1 MTIAKYFPFTLY
13 FSFLISCQTDIG
25 RQHPE
30 KAKQLYSEGMK
41 ILEYRISIQSA
52 DKEKALMF
60 NKKAIEKFSDSY
72 KADTAFAEPVLFA
85 SECTMYAKDYQNC
98 VYWTSKLMLLDTS
111 QRNLIFCKDRIGYC
125 NSQLRSRQEK

>member
-1 MTIAKYFPFTLY
+1 MTLAKFSPFSLY
-13 FSFLISCQTDIG
+13 FIFLVSCQTDIG

-30 KAKQLYSEGMK
+30 KSKQLYSEGMK

-60 NKKAIEKFSDSY
+60 NKKAIEKFSDAY
-72 KADTAFAEPVLFA
+72 KADTSFAEPVLFA
-85 SECTMYAKDYQNC
+85 SECTMFARDYQNC

-111 QRNLIFCKDRIGYC
+111 QRNLIFCNGRIGYC
-125 NSQLRSRQEK
+125 NSHLRSIKEK